1 MSKPH
6 PRVSDLTP
14 EELEI
19 LALEHVESMF
29 IELDATCEAVREQY
43 HPVKLIKRHPFVA
56 AGLAAAAAFML
67 VRYLRRKPAGSS
79 GAKAAAA
86 APGLFDSLL
95 SGVAGAAGRALPGL
109 VASWLTQ
116 RSKPD

>member
-1 MSKPH
+1 MSRPR

-14 EELEI
+14 EELEL

-29 IELDATCEAVREQY
+29 IELRATSGVVREQY

-67 VRYLRRKPAGSS
+67 ARHLQQKPAGSS
-79 GAKAAAA
+79 GEKAAA

-95 SGVAGAAGRALPGL
+95 SGVAGAAGSALPEL
-109 VASWLTQ
+109 VASWLAQ
-116 RSKPD
+116 GSKPD

>member
-6 PRVSDLTP
+6 PRVSGLTP
-14 EELEI
+14 EELEL

-29 IELDATCEAVREQY
+29 IELRATSGIVRDQY
-43 HPVKLIKRHPFVA
+43 QPVKLIKRHPFVA

-67 VRYLRRKPAGSS
+67 ARLLRRKPGASS
-79 GAKAAAA
+79 GEKAT

-95 SGVAGAAGRALPGL
+95 SGVAGAAGSALPEL
-109 VASWLTQ
+109 VASWLAQ
-116 RSKPD
+116 GCKPD

>member
-1 MSKPH
+1 MSRPR
-6 PRVSDLTP
+6 PRVSNLTP
-14 EELEI
+14 EELEL

-29 IELDATCEAVREQY
+29 IELRATTGVVREQY

-67 VRYLRRKPAGSS
+67 ARHLRRKPAGSS
-79 GAKAAAA
+79 GEKAAAA

-95 SGVAGAAGRALPGL
+95 SGVAGAAGSALPEW
-109 VASWLTQ
+109 VASWLVQ
-116 RSKPD
+116 GSKPD

>member
-1 MSKPH
+1 MSKPR
-6 PRVSDLTP
+6 PRVSDLNP

-29 IELDATCEAVREQY
+29 IELRATSAVAREQY

-67 VRYLRRKPAGSS
+67 ARYVQRKPAGSS
-79 GAKAAAA
+79 GGKAA
-86 APGLFDSLL
+86 APGLLDSLL
-95 SGVAGAAGRALPGL
+95 SGVAGAAGSALPEL
-109 VASWLTQ
+109 MASWLTQ
-116 RSKPD
+116 RSRPD

>member
-1 MSKPH
+1 MSRARPH
-6 PRVSDLTP
+6 LSDLTP

-19 LALEHVESMF
+19 LALERVESMF
-29 IELDATCEAVREQY
+29 IELRAACEVVREQY
-43 HPVKLIKRHPFVA
+43 HPVKLVKRHPFVA

-79 GAKAAAA
+79 SQKAAAA
-86 APGLFDSLL
+86 APGLLDSLL
-95 SGVAGAAGRALPGL
+95 SGLAGAAGRALPGL

-116 RSKPD
+116 RGKPE

>member
-1 MSKPH
+1 MSRPR

-14 EELEI
+14 EALEL

-29 IELDATCEAVREQY
+29 IELRATSRIVREQY

-56 AGLAAAAAFML
+56 AGLAAAAAFIL
-67 VRYLRRKPAGSS
+67 GRHLQRKPAGSS
-79 GAKAAAA
+79 GERTAAA

-95 SGVAGAAGRALPGL
+95 SGVAGAAGRALPEL
-109 VASWLTQ
+109 VTSWLAQGTK
-116 RSKPD
+116 SN

>member
-1 MSKPH
+1 MSKPR

-14 EELEI
+14 EELEL

-29 IELDATCEAVREQY
+29 IELRTASGVVREQY

-56 AGLAAAAAFML
+56 AGLTAAAAFML
-67 VRYLRRKPAGSS
+67 ARYLQRKPAGSS
-79 GAKAAAA
+79 GEKTAAA

-95 SGVAGAAGRALPGL
+95 SGVAGAAGSALPEL
-109 VASWLTQ
+109 VASWLAQ
-116 RSKPD
+116 GSKPD

>member
-1 MSKPH
+1 MSRPR

-14 EELEI
+14 EELEL

-29 IELDATCEAVREQY
+29 IELRATSGIVREQY

-67 VRYLRRKPAGSS
+67 ARYLQRKTAGSS
-79 GAKAAAA
+79 GGKPAAAT
-86 APGLFDSLL
+86 PGLFDSLL
-95 SGVAGAAGRALPGL
+95 SDVAGAAGSALPAL
-109 VASWLTQ
+109 VTSWLAQ
-116 RSKPD
+116 GSKPD

>member
-1 MSKPH
+1 MSGTR

-29 IELDATCEAVREQY
+29 IELRAACEVVREQY
-43 HPVKLIKRHPFVA
+43 HPVKLVKRHPFVA

-79 GAKAAAA
+79 GEKAAA
-86 APGLFDSLL
+86 PRLLDSLL
-95 SGVAGAAGRALPGL
+95 SGAAGAAGRALPGL
-109 VASWLTQ
+109 VASWLAQGTK
-116 RSKPD
+116 SN

>member
-1 MSKPH
+1 MSKTH
-6 PRVSDLTP
+6 PRMSDLTP

-19 LALEHVESMF
+19 LALEHVENMF
-29 IELDATCEAVREQY
+29 SELRATCEVVREQY
-43 HPVKLIKRHPFVA
+43 HPVKLAKRHPFVA
-56 AGLAAAAAFML
+56 AALAAAAGFVV

-79 GAKAAAA
+79 GEKAA

-95 SGVAGAAGRALPGL
+95 SGLAGAAGRAVPGL

-116 RSKPD
+116 RSKAD